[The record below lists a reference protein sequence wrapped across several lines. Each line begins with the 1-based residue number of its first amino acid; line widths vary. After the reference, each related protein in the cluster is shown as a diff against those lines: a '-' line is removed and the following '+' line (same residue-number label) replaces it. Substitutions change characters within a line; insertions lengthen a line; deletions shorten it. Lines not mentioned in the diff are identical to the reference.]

1 MNSTGI
7 DAGEDASNDLR
18 QRAMRLSAYMAG
30 GQLNAA
36 VEIIFAADQ
45 ARNGRF
51 TLQEYDRLA
60 KIVDVAAAAAKRYRE
75 AGENGCS

>member
-1 MNSTGI
+1 MKHAGI
-7 DAGEDASNDLR
+7 DAGENASNDLR
-18 QRAMRLSAYMAG
+18 QRAMRLSAYMAS

-51 TLQEYDRLA
+51 TLQEYDQLA
-60 KIVDVAAAAAKRYRE
+60 RIVDVAAAAAKHYRE
-75 AGENGCS
+75 TGEN